1 MAQPLGASGGDLR
14 IVHEGQT
21 YFLPLIQS
29 GARDVPAGTTTERAY
44 VNPRR
49 NPPRARTSP
58 GGPGEYSFTYD
69 KNASAPIQALRRANR
84 TQATISCAWIS
95 NDVDQVIKGA
105 ANTRLVAI
113 AAASGGNPPI
123 ATFSG
128 TAAIDLTG
136 AEYDSAMFLTVGESA
151 DDYDVC
157 YVIDRILTAT
167 TCHVHRVGAVDG
179 AKGAQTVTPDAAYTA
194 ATVVGTATEFWQIV
208 VPAEAAE
215 FQATVSQI
223 DGSAIEQEAQED
235 TVVLALSA
243 DATEKYWIDEGLNAP
258 VDA

>member
-1 MAQPLGASGGDLR
+1 MSQPLGAAGGDLR
-14 IVHEGQT
+14 IVSEGQT

-29 GARDVPAGTTTERAY
+29 GSRDVPAGTTTERAY

-69 KNASAPIQALRRANR
+69 KNASAAIQALRRANR
-84 TQATISCAWIS
+84 TQEVLAVDWIS
-95 NDVDQVIKGA
+95 NDVDQVVKGA
-105 ANTRLVAI
+105 AGTSLVAI
-113 AAASGGNPPI
+113 AAASGGNPPV

-128 TAAIDLTG
+128 TSPVDLTG
-136 AEYDSAMFLTVGESA
+136 AEIDSAQFLCVGGAA

-157 YVIDRILTAT
+157 YVIDRILTAR
-167 TCHVHRVGAVDG
+167 TCHVHRVGAVAG
-179 AKGAQTVTPDAAYTA
+179 AKGEQTVTPDAAYTA
-194 ATVVGTATEFWQIV
+194 PTVFPAAAFWQIV
-208 VPAEAAE
+208 VPAEASG

-235 TVVLALSA
+235 TVVLSLSA
-243 DATEKYWIDEGLNAP
+243 DAVEKYWIDEALNPP